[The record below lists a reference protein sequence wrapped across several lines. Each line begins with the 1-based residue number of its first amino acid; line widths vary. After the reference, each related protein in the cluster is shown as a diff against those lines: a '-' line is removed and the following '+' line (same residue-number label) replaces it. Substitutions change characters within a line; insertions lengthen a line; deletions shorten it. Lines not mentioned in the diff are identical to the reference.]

1 MRPQFENLPTVQFL
15 HLLAQG
21 NNLKQQL
28 PKAVRLWVI
37 LRSLYGIDTDE
48 VKLGLGENFTYNQWR
63 DEFFSAKNSHTR
75 DKVPPL
81 HDPECNC
88 AKSLKYW
95 LFDSSLCIAED
106 EWKKSFLPIYKIQ
119 ADALEMLLYSGKI
132 NQPKETTKNPNKKG
146 TRSKPTPPE
155 SGYQEIPKYRLFGVT
170 GKNLQYDFESLIKLG
185 WLEAKTTKSGIIIE
199 HEYLKVQSFPDIN
212 ISHDN
217 STETEKIITSCDFT
231 EIYDTYREP
240 INGTQRFFMHV
251 DYVVSPEAID
261 RIGDFK
267 EQLKSIWEKT
277 TVPPISI
284 VYDSASLGK
293 EGQRLIYPVCLYYF
307 QRAPYLCAFGQR
319 PKNKKDIGWYNYRLD
334 RIQTITELDWNNA
347 EIPVE
352 VRQQWENKSISPEY
366 IQGEMAEAW
375 GFDFY
380 QDSRVMLLRFDQE
393 FSENYIEDSF
403 RHETFKQIKS
413 QTDFQELS
421 REYSTIP
428 EAKEL
433 LEKIKSNFPNDDSA
447 YYTAKY
453 RVGDNNVIM
462 RLRAWGPNV
471 EVLLPQELRD
481 RVKEDSEKTWQLYQN
496 TPQGESRPNFMG

>member
-1 MRPQFENLPTVQFL
+1 MRPQFEHLPTVAFL

-48 VKLGLGENFTYNQWR
+48 VKLDLGENFTYNEWR
-63 DEFFSAKNSHTR
+63 DQFFNDKNSHTR
-75 DKVPPL
+75 DQSPPL

-95 LFDSSLCIAED
+95 LFDSNLSMAQD
-106 EWKKSFLPIYKIQ
+106 GWKKSFLPIYQIE
-119 ADALEMLLYSGKI
+119 ADALEVLLSSGKC
-132 NQPKETTKNPNKKG
+132 PDKKKGNKKG
-146 TRSKPTPPE
+146 KRSKPIPPKSGEPE
-155 SGYQEIPKYRLFGVT
+155 SPEYRLFCVT

-185 WLEAKTTKSGIIIE
+185 WLEATKSG
-199 HEYLKVQSFPDIN
+199 HEYLKVQSFPDIK

-240 INGTQRFFMHV
+240 INGIQRFFMHV
-251 DYVVSPEAID
+251 DYVVSKEAID
-261 RIGDFK
+261 IIGDWQY
-267 EQLKSIWEKT
+267 QLKSIWEKT
-277 TVPPISI
+277 PVPPIFI
-284 VYDSASLGK
+284 EYDSASLGI
-293 EGQRLIYPVCLYYF
+293 EGKRLIYPVCLYYF
-307 QRAPYLCAFGQR
+307 QRATYLCAFGQR
-319 PKNKKDIGWYNYRLD
+319 PKNKRDIGWYNYRLD
-334 RIQTITELDWNNA
+334 RIKTITELDWNNA

-352 VRQQWENKSISPEY
+352 VRQQWENQSISPEY
-366 IQGEMAEAW
+366 IQGQMAEAW

-380 QDSRVMLLRFDQE
+380 QNSRVMLLRFNQD
-393 FSENYIEDSF
+393 FHENHIKDSF

-413 QTDFQELS
+413 KTDFTDLLQE
-421 REYSTIP
+421 YADIP

-433 LEKIKSNFPNDDSA
+433 LEKIKSNFPKDDSA
-447 YYTAKY
+447 YYRAKY

-496 TPQGESRPNFMG
+496 TP

>member
-1 MRPQFENLPTVQFL
+1 MRPQFENLPTVKFL

-37 LRSLYGIDTDE
+37 LRSLYGTDTDE
-48 VKLGLGENFTYNQWR
+48 VKLSLGENFTYNQWR
-63 DEFFSAKNSHTR
+63 DEFFNAENSHTR
-75 DKVPPL
+75 DQIPPL

-88 AKSLKYW
+88 AKSLKDW
-95 LFDSSLCIAED
+95 LFDSNLSIAQD
-106 EWKKSFLPIYKIQ
+106 EWQKSFLQIYKIKP
-119 ADALEMLLYSGKI
+119 DALEILLSSGKCPD
-132 NQPKETTKNPNKKG
+132 NKDKKKG
-146 TRSKPTPPE
+146 YKKGKGSKPMPPQ
-155 SGYQEIPKYRLFGVT
+155 SGEPKMPEYRLFGVT

-185 WLEAKTTKSGIIIE
+185 WLEANTTKSG
-199 HEYLKVQSFPDIN
+199 HEYLKVQSFPEIN

-217 STETEKIITSCDFT
+217 RTETEKIITSCDFT

-251 DYVVSPEAID
+251 DYVVSKEAID
-261 RIGDFK
+261 RIGDWQY
-267 EQLKSIWEKT
+267 QLKSIWEKT
-277 TVPPISI
+277 PVPPIFI
-284 VYDSASLGK
+284 EYDSASLGK
-293 EGQRLIYPVCLYYF
+293 KGKRLIYPVCLYYF

-319 PKNKKDIGWYNYRLD
+319 PKNKTDIGWYNYRLD
-334 RIQTITELDWNNA
+334 RIQNITELDWNNA

-352 VRQQWENKSISPEY
+352 VRQKCENQSISPKD

-393 FSENYIEDSF
+393 FSENYIEESF
-403 RHETFKQIKS
+403 RHETFQPIKS
-413 QTDFQELS
+413 QRDFTDLLGK
-421 REYSTIP
+421 YSHIP
-428 EAKEL
+428 EAQEL
-433 LEKIKSNFPNDDSA
+433 LEKIKSNFPNDDYA
-447 YYTAKY
+447 YYRANY

-481 RVKEDSEKTWQLYQN
+481 RLKEDSEKTWQIYQN
-496 TPQGESRPNFMG
+496 